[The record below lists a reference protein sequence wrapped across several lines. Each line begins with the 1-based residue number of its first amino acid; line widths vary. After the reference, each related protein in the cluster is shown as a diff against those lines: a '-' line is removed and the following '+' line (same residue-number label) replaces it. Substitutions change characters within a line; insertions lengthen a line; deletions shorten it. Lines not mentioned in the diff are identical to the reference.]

1 MKQGIKIS
9 NTDRVC
15 IAIERCCSKTLRVLA
30 LSAVGVM
37 VPYIITAGFRQF
49 KKH

>member
-15 IAIERCCSKTLRVLA
+15 IAIERCCSKTLRALA
-30 LSAVGVM
+30 MGAVVVM
-37 VPYIITAGFRQF
+37 VPYILTAGFRQF